1 MQEYIEFVQAH
12 HLLMLGFAAV
22 LGLIIW
28 SEYSRLTRKYK
39 QVNVNQAVQVLN
51 RDNVTVIDVR
61 GDNEVRNG
69 VIKGAKIIPLTDIS
83 KHLPALEKN
92 KNNPFL
98 VYCGSGNRSGHVCN
112 ILTQNG
118 FSDVYNLTG
127 GIMAWTSENLPLNKK

>member
-1 MQEYIEFVQAH
+1 MQEYTEFAQAH
-12 HLLMLGFAAV
+12 TLLLLGFVIV

-39 QVNVNQAVQVLN
+39 QVNVNQAVQILN

-61 GDNEVRNG
+61 SDSEIRNG
-69 VIKGAKIIPLTDIS
+69 VIKGAKTIPLTDIS
-83 KHLPALEKN
+83 KHLVSLEKN

-112 ILTQNG
+112 TLTKNG
-118 FSDVYNLTG
+118 FNEVYNLTG
-127 GIMAWTSENLPLNKK
+127 GIMAWTSENLPLNRK

>member
-12 HLLMLGFAAV
+12 LLLMLGFVAV

-39 QVNVNQAVQVLN
+39 QVNANQAVQVLN

-61 GDNEVRNG
+61 GESEVRNG

-83 KHLPALEKN
+83 KHLSALEKN

-112 ILTQNG
+112 TLTKNG
-118 FSDVYNLTG
+118 FNEVYNLTG
-127 GIMAWTSENLPLNKK
+127 GIMAWTSENLPLNRK

>member
-1 MQEYIEFVQAH
+1 MQEYTEFAQAH
-12 HLLMLGFAAV
+12 TLLLLGFVAV

-39 QVNVNQAVQVLN
+39 QVNVSQAVQILN

-61 GDNEVRNG
+61 TDNEIRNG
-69 VIKGAKIIPLTDIS
+69 VIKGAKAIPLADIS
-83 KHLPALEKN
+83 KHLVSLEKN

-98 VYCGSGNRSGHVCN
+98 VYCGSGNRSGSVCSA
-112 ILTQNG
+112 LTKNG
-118 FSDVYNLTG
+118 FNEVYNLTG